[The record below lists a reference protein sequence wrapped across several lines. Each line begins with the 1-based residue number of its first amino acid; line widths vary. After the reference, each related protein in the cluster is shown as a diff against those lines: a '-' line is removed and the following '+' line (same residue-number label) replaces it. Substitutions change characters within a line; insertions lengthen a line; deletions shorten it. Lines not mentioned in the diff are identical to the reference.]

1 MVAVHTLY
9 DLCERPTYI
18 PDLRAE
24 IKGALEEDNGLW
36 KISGMGKLRKLDS
49 FMKESMR
56 YNQPNA
62 RTCISTTWTYYVT
75 NKSL

>member
-24 IKGALEEDNGLW
+24 IKDALKEDNGLW
-36 KISGMGKLRKLDS
+36 KSSSMTKLRKLDS

-62 RTCISTTWTYYVT
+62 RTCITTTCLCHFT

>member
-24 IKGALEEDNGLW
+24 IKGALEQDNGLW
-36 KISGMGKLRKLDS
+36 KISSMGKLRKLDS

-62 RTCISTTWTYYVT
+62 RTRISTPWTYHVT
-75 NKSL
+75 NKTF